1 MNLNDKKLNLIS
13 EGFTPSWVFSLNE
26 GQVNLMYNRLVES
39 KNGDKCACGCEKGTC
54 KCGPECKKC
63 DCGKQKQ
70 ETKEQTATGPQPKI
84 TTKTVKQ
91 IEVPQGG
98 QTSVNGMSVSN
109 KGGKTIV
116 TQTAEGEIKEKAV
129 SQKQQEFFGVVRA
142 MQKGKLPKKG
152 KAGEAAKEMSKK
164 DVKDFA
170 STKHKGLPKKVES
183 NEANYSDM
191 IGKAMV
197 NNMKNS
203 VNKSKLNMGFDKLE
217 ENLTKLVEKNIHPKL
232 TKEELMNTIN
242 RLMNEQPQ
250 TAEPTTKPEVKP
262 DVDTPTKPDVHP
274 QDDPLR
280 PGRRT
285 IPRPAPQAKK
295 SDLPTWLQW
304 NSISNKK

>member
-39 KNGDKCACGCEKGTC
+39 KYGDKCACGCEKGTC

-70 ETKEQTATGPQPKI
+70 ETKEAQITYDPKVPGDI
-84 TTKTVKQ
+84 EKAKQKGINLSADGKVTTSL
-91 IEVPQGG
+91 E
-98 QTSVNGMSVSN
+98 
-109 KGGKTIV
+109 
-116 TQTAEGEIKEKAV
+116 EKAV

-142 MQKGKLPKKG
+142 MQKGDIPKKG
-152 KAGEAAKEMSKK
+152 KAGKAAKEMTKK

-183 NEANYSDM
+183 NEANYGDM
-191 IGKAMV
+191 IGKAMTNNIKKAV
-197 NNMKNS
+197 NT
-203 VNKSKLNMGFDKLE
+203 SKPNIGFGSLE

-250 TAEPTTKPEVKP
+250 IAEPKPDVKP
-262 DVDTPTKPDVHP
+262 DIDTPTKPDVHP

>member
-39 KNGDKCACGCEKGTC
+39 KYGDKCACGCEKGTC

-70 ETKEQTATGPQPKI
+70 ETKEAQITYDPKVPGDI
-84 TTKTVKQ
+84 EKAKQKGINLSADGKVTTSL
-91 IEVPQGG
+91 E
-98 QTSVNGMSVSN
+98 
-109 KGGKTIV
+109 
-116 TQTAEGEIKEKAV
+116 EKAV

-142 MQKGKLPKKG
+142 MQKGDIPKKG
-152 KAGEAAKEMSKK
+152 KAGKAAKEMTKK

-183 NEANYSDM
+183 NEANYGDM
-191 IGKAMV
+191 IGKAMTNNIKKAV
-197 NNMKNS
+197 NT
-203 VNKSKLNMGFDKLE
+203 SKLNMGFDKLE

-250 TAEPTTKPEVKP
+250 IAEPKPDVKP
-262 DVDTPTKPDVHP
+262 DIDTPTKPDVHP

>member
-39 KNGDKCACGCEKGTC
+39 KYGDKCACGCEKGTC

-70 ETKEQTATGPQPKI
+70 ETKEAQITYDPKVPGDI
-84 TTKTVKQ
+84 EKAKQKGINLSADGKVTTSL
-91 IEVPQGG
+91 E
-98 QTSVNGMSVSN
+98 
-109 KGGKTIV
+109 
-116 TQTAEGEIKEKAV
+116 EKAV

-152 KAGEAAKEMSKK
+152 KAGDAAKEMSKK

-183 NEANYSDM
+183 NEANYGDM
-191 IGKAMV
+191 IGKAMTT
-197 NNMKNS
+197 NMKNA
-203 VNKSKLNMGFDKLE
+203 VNTSKPNMGYDKLE
-217 ENLTKLVEKNIHPKL
+217 ENLTKLVKKNIHPKL

-250 TAEPTTKPEVKP
+250 TAEPEVKP

>member
-39 KNGDKCACGCEKGTC
+39 KYGDKCACGCEKGTC

-70 ETKEQTATGPQPKI
+70 ETKEAQITYDPKNPNDVAQAKKQGINLSPDGKVTAPL
-84 TTKTVKQ
+84 
-91 IEVPQGG
+91 
-98 QTSVNGMSVSN
+98 
-109 KGGKTIV
+109 
-116 TQTAEGEIKEKAV
+116 KERAV

-142 MQKGKLPKKG
+142 MQKGDIPKKG
-152 KAGEAAKEMSKK
+152 KAGKAAKEMTKK

-183 NEANYSDM
+183 NEANYGDM
-191 IGKAMV
+191 IGKAMTNNIKKAV
-197 NNMKNS
+197 NT
-203 VNKSKLNMGFDKLE
+203 SKLNMGFDKLE

-250 TAEPTTKPEVKP
+250 IAEPKP
-262 DVDTPTKPDVHP
+262 DVKPGIDTPSKPVHP

-285 IPRPAPQAKK
+285 IPRPAPQAEK

>member
-1 MNLNDKKLNLIS
+1 MNLNDKKLKLIS

-39 KNGDKCACGCEKGTC
+39 KYGDKCACGCEKGTC

-70 ETKEQTATGPQPKI
+70 ETKEAQITYDPKVPGDI
-84 TTKTVKQ
+84 EKAKQKGINLSADGKVTTSL
-91 IEVPQGG
+91 E
-98 QTSVNGMSVSN
+98 
-109 KGGKTIV
+109 
-116 TQTAEGEIKEKAV
+116 EKAV

-142 MQKGKLPKKG
+142 MQKGDIPKKG
-152 KAGEAAKEMSKK
+152 KAGKAAKEMTKK

-170 STKHKGLPKKVES
+170 STKHKGLPKKVKKEET
-183 NEANYSDM
+183 NEAEYLDM
-191 IGKAMV
+191 IGKAF
-197 NNMKNS
+197 NKNLQ
-203 VNKSKLNMGFDKLE
+203 NKISDVRPQGSIDSLE
-217 ENLTKLVEKNIHPKL
+217 ESLSRIIEKNLHPRI
-232 TKEELMNTIN
+232 TKEDLVKTLS
-242 RLMNEQPQ
+242 RLVNESPQ
-250 TAEPTTKPEVKP
+250 IAEPDVKP
-262 DVDTPTKPDVHP
+262 DVKPGIDTPTKPEIHP

-285 IPRPAPQAKK
+285 IPRPAPQAEK